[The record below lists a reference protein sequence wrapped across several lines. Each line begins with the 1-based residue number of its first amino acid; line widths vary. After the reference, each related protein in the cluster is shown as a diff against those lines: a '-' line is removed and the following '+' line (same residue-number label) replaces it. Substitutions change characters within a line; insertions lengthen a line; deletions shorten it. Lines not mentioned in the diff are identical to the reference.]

1 MGLKVNM
8 YDTGFTSIIIII
20 AGFTSPDPSIL
31 VYNNLTPEDQ
41 FTVKVFC

>member
-1 MGLKVNM
+1 MDLKVNM
-8 YDTGFTSIIIII
+8 YDTGCII